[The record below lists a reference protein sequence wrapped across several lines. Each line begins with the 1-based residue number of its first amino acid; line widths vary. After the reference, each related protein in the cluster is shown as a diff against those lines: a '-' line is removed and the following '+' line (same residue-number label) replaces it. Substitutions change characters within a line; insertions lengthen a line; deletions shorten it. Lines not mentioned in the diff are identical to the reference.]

1 MNRVSI
7 QEKEEEVREKR
18 NAQRG
23 KKIVEKGWAWNTQ
36 EETREGERAWRST
49 KRRKE
54 GGMREPQAKR
64 CRTQI

>member
-23 KKIVEKGWAWNTQ
+23 KKIVEKG
-36 EETREGERAWRST
+36 
-49 KRRKE
+49 
-54 GGMREPQAKR
+54 
-64 CRTQI
+64 